1 MRVTAKIVAHLA
13 DESRLKAIAT
23 VCLNN
28 EFLITGVRVLE
39 CEKGPRVFMPSRKNN
54 AGEYRDI
61 CFPITPELYSQIKD
75 TVLKAYHTRQ
85 IKETT
90 TAK

>member
-13 DESRLKAIAT
+13 NKSRLKAIAT

-39 CEKGPRVFMPSRKNN
+39 CEKGSCVFMPSRKTN

-61 CFPITPELYSQIKD
+61 CFPITLELYSQIKD
-75 TVLKAYHTRQ
+75 TVLKAYHSQ

-90 TAK
+90 PAK

>member
-1 MRVTAKIVAHLA
+1 MKVTAKIVARLA

-28 EFLITGVRVLE
+28 EFLITGIRVLE
-39 CEKGPRVFMPSRKNN
+39 CEKGPCVFMPSRITN

-61 CFPITPELYSQIKD
+61 CFPITPELHRQIRD
-75 TVLKAYHTRQ
+75 TVLAAYHSQ
-85 IKETT
+85 MKEATP
-90 TAK
+90 AK